1 MQDHAE
7 LSHQAGVGL
16 ATGGQVRQIGLQV
29 KSIHLGR
36 FDDDHRAGQRFGT
49 DTARQAKAALRE
61 VQPQEPTNGSFGIKG
76 IFFRRQTHA

>member
-1 MQDHAE
+1 MIVDAGQDVSE
-7 LSHQAGVGL
+7 
-16 ATGGQVRQIGLQV
+16 IGLQV